1 MIYEPKLFILK
12 FKNNMD
18 NTNQTIDLRKK
29 NEDKLQISSSE
40 YSESEKQ
47 CSIDDNDSE
56 SSQSSDYI

>member
-40 YSESEKQ
+40 YSEDIEQ
-47 CSIDDNDSE
+47 CLIDDNDSE
-56 SSQSSDYI
+56 SSQSRD